1 MLIRVNGAS
10 SGIKEYLENGRKD
23 GRDFSRDELDER
35 MILSGDLEL
44 TDAIINSMD
53 NEGDRYLHV
62 TLSFKEDEISPETL
76 RAIVGEFKEF
86 AMTAYDQ
93 DEYNFYAEAH
103 LPKIKS
109 YVHQQS
115 GELIERKPHIH
126 VVIPEK
132 NLLSGQ
138 HMNPFGKSEHQTKFI
153 DAFQEHINVKYGL
166 ASPKDHRRIEYTS
179 ESAIISRYK
188 GDLFEGTHRELKDRI
203 LGQMLERGIDR
214 FEDFQKLAT
223 EHGQART
230 RNQGTEREYVNVKQP
245 GASRGVNLKEYVFS
259 RQFVEL
265 PTAEK
270 RAALAAEIKRQYD
283 APGEPRTTDRQ
294 SAARLAEWRELR
306 AKELKYVN
314 SGNRGFYQQ
323 YRAADRDTR
332 RAILADRE
340 TRFYAKHRKEADERT
355 NNPTRLAADLA
366 ANLRAAGRNIES
378 ASRVDRDP
386 EQARRKLA
394 DRRAA
399 RAVGT
404 LVQRHIGDQRTPAAE
419 GRRQGTERHAAG
431 RRTDSVVG
439 QLAAELSERRS
450 QGRAGQS
457 GEFSEIKQQ
466 LDARRLLAH
475 VSKTHGVMPE
485 KYDVTKGKD
494 GADRIRCGTRNL
506 NVSDFLTKEMNL
518 PWKEAAPIMREV
530 YAAQRGQEP
539 TRARTQ
545 PRAELWSEYR
555 ATWPA
560 KEAARREQAWKNQ
573 RTNEAERRAAIKAEY
588 DKKRRE
594 IEGDRTKKGKDKKA
608 EKSVARMAKVQ
619 AEQVLRAEIKRE
631 RDELRTGLKRPYAEQ
646 YRDFLTEKAQEGNE
660 AALAELRRQRRE
672 PERQDESK
680 PRIRSKEA
688 QPIEAAPIEA
698 APIVREAL
706 RYTVARNGD
715 VTYHDRQGRALIQD
729 TSQEVRMLQTDA
741 KTIETGLRLAVQKYG
756 QSLDLKGDEAFK
768 RRAVEVA
775 VAAGMRVEFTDQAL
789 NQYKAE
795 LMERQR
801 LGREFME
808 KQREA
813 EKAPTKGQPAQ
824 AKTAEHERA
833 AEQAQPKHNA
843 TQAKDSGRYSG
854 VVIDQ
859 DEKHVYQRVGHK
871 VIQHQ
876 KDRLDEVPDVGE
888 DKRITYAKGRG
899 IVENRGREIDR

>member
-35 MILSGDLEL
+35 VILSGDLEL

-62 TLSFKEDEISPETL
+62 TLSFKEDEISPEAL

-153 DAFQEHINVKYGL
+153 DAFQEHINAKYGF

-230 RNQGTEREYVNVKQP
+230 RNEGTEREYVNVKQP

-323 YRAADRDTR
+323 YRTADRDTR
-332 RAILADRE
+332 RAILAERE

-494 GADRIRCGTRNL
+494 GAYRIRCGTRNL

-631 RDELRTGLKRPYAEQ
+631 RDELRKGLKRPYAEQ

-688 QPIEAAPIEA
+688 QPIEAAPI
-698 APIVREAL
+698 VREAL

-729 TSQEVRMLQTDA
+729 TSQEVRMLQTDP

-824 AKTAEHERA
+824 AKTAEQERA

-876 KDRLDEVPDVGE
+876 KDRLDEVPDIGE

>member
-153 DAFQEHINVKYGL
+153 DAFQEHINAKYGL

-214 FEDFQKLAT
+214 FENFQKLVT

-230 RNQGTEREYVNVKQP
+230 RNEGTEREYVNVKQP

-332 RAILADRE
+332 RAILAERE

-419 GRRQGTERHAAG
+419 GRRQGTERHTAG

-439 QLAAELSERRS
+439 QLAAELSERHS

-560 KEAARREQAWKNQ
+560 KEAVRREQAWNNQ

-688 QPIEAAPIEA
+688 QPIEAAPI
-698 APIVREAL
+698 VHEAL

-813 EKAPTKGQPAQ
+813 ERAPTKGQPAQ
-824 AKTAEHERA
+824 AKTAEQERA

>member
-35 MILSGDLEL
+35 VILSGDLEL

-76 RAIVGEFKEF
+76 SAIVGEFKEF

-153 DAFQEHINVKYGL
+153 DAFQEHINAKYGL

-214 FEDFQKLAT
+214 FEDFQKLAA
-223 EHGQART
+223 EHGQTRT
-230 RNQGTEREYVNVKQP
+230 RNEKTEREYVNVKQP

-283 APGEPRTTDRQ
+283 APGDPRKTDRQ

-340 TRFYAKHRKEADERT
+340 TRFYAKHRKEAADERT
-355 NNPTRLAADLA
+355 NDPTRLAADIA

-378 ASRVDRDP
+378 ASRADRDP

-450 QGRAGQS
+450 QARAGQG

-485 KYDVTKGKD
+485 KYEVTKGKD

-539 TRARTQ
+539 IRARTP

-560 KEAARREQAWKNQ
+560 KEAARREQAWENQ

-688 QPIEAAPIEA
+688 QPIEA

-824 AKTAEHERA
+824 AKTAEQERA

-876 KDRLDEVPDVGE
+876 KDRLDEVPDIGE